1 MSRITLTSWNRH
13 STRCV
18 DAPLWTWTPIDAA
31 HSYRVQVARPDDL
44 AHGYTVIEPRFDM
57 QPLWAS
63 LPCGPVDLL
72 ITAHDAQG
80 NDLAVACQKRFYKV
94 PGFAGDRQAPLDWDR
109 AAIRNIHHLLAPAR
123 DAVAPYEQG
132 LPRSCWSSF
141 EDSITGARTHLS
153 YPALHHPSFILAF
166 LLFAQRFPDDPMADE
181 ARRQA
186 QVYGDWLLAHRL
198 PEEYVCSLFP
208 YSTIQE
214 GRFEGGIE
222 GTSIT
227 LFRAARAGEAMIALY
242 EAFGNP
248 AYLDYAQHLAERFLA
263 LQAADGAWPYRV
275 DPQTGAVIEA
285 YTSNAITPARFLG
298 QLDAVAP
305 DPRYGP
311 ARQRAAQWV
320 LENPVKSHLWQGMYE
335 DVREHEAYANLQ
347 HWDTNE
353 TIRYLLHYAAEHP
366 GGNRAAVSTAHDLN
380 RYIEDQFIVW
390 QREESPVTVQCP
402 TPTAL
407 EQYVCY
413 YPMEVHTGTWLLS
426 LLALHQ
432 ATGEDGYLAKGT
444 AAANAIV
451 RGQYAG
457 GAFSTWGNDR
467 RFGRPLNTRDWPGCN
482 ACAATA
488 LLRWSAYY
496 QAHQRGEA
504 WDLGLAGI

>member
-1 MSRITLTSWNRH
+1 MSTITLTSWNRH

-18 DAPLWTWTPIDAA
+18 DAPLWTWEAIPAA
-31 HSYRVQVARPDDL
+31 HSYRVQVARPDDV
-44 AHGYTVIEPRFDM
+44 AYRYATIEPDFDM

-63 LPCGPVDLL
+63 LPCGPVDIL
-72 ITAHDAQG
+72 ITAHDEQG
-80 NDLAVACQKRFYKV
+80 QAVAGAYAKRFYKV
-94 PGFAGDRQAPLDWDR
+94 PGFAGDRQEPLDWDQ
-109 AAIRNIHHLLAPAR
+109 AAIRNIHHLLAPPR
-123 DAVAPYEQG
+123 DTVAPYEEG

-141 EDSITGARTHLS
+141 EDSITGARTHLA

-166 LLFAQRFPDDPMADE
+166 LLFAARFPDDPMAEE

-186 QVYGDWLLAHRL
+186 KVYGDWLLAHRL
-198 PEEYVCSLFP
+198 PADYACSLFP

-214 GRFEGGIE
+214 GRYAGGIE

-227 LFRAARAGEAMIALY
+227 LFRAARAGEAMLALY
-242 EAFGNP
+242 AAFENP
-248 AYLDYAQHLAERFLA
+248 AYLDYAQHLAARFLA

-275 DPQTGAVIEA
+275 DPQSGAVVEA

-298 QLDAVAP
+298 QLDGIAP

-320 LENPVKSHLWQGMYE
+320 MDHPVKTRLWQGMYE
-335 DVREHEAYANLQ
+335 DVREYEPYANLQ

-353 TIRYLLHYAAEHP
+353 TIRYLLHYDAEH
-366 GGNRAAVSTAHDLN
+366 RDAVSTARDLN

-426 LLALHQ
+426 LLTLHN
-432 ATGEDGYLAKGT
+432 ATDDDTYMAKGI
-444 AAANAIV
+444 AAANSIV
-451 RGQYAG
+451 RGQYAD
-457 GAFSTWGNDR
+457 GALSTWGNDR

-488 LLRWSAYY
+488 LMRWSDYY
-496 QAHQRGEA
+496 QAHQRGQK
-504 WDLGLAGI
+504 WTLGLAGI